1 MEELKLKSILKLK
14 FIQEM
19 PRENKMAYLVSVGMG
34 TGAGILIYFLLS
46 IGGIEILNSLLIKIT
61 ISSLIPFLIF
71 ILLFILLKKIPT
83 VYMVARTKIAC
94 AIFLLFGYM
103 WGFGLPI
110 GLSMCFTLELFD
122 FFLCFLEMFFY
133 PIIILFFGII
143 WLFEYPSQSPLL
155 FVFLFS
161 NVITILIACIITKDI
176 KNLLK
181 RIIVIFI
188 LTFLIYLV
196 SASPLIYIHLAG

>member
-1 MEELKLKSILKLK
+1 MKKLNLFKKIPK
-14 FIQEM
+14 
-19 PRENKMAYLVSVGMG
+19 ENKMGYALSILIGLG
-34 TGAGILIYFLLS
+34 CGILVYFLFNY
-46 IGGIEILNSLLIKIT
+46 GGIEILNLLLIRIA

-71 ILLFILLKKIPT
+71 ILLFILLKKFPT
-83 VYMVARTKIAC
+83 VYVVAKTRIVC
-94 AIFLLFGYM
+94 AVFLLFGYM
-103 WGFGLPI
+103 WGFSLPI
-110 GLSMCFTLELFD
+110 GLSICFTLELFD

-133 PIIILFFGII
+133 PIIMLFFGII
-143 WLFEYPSQSPLL
+143 WLFEYPFQSSLL

-161 NVITILIACIITKDI
+161 NVITILIASMITKGI

-196 SASPLIYIHLAG
+196 SASPLTYIHLAG